1 MDRQQ
6 KSEILQTDL
15 QTKRFGGIELS
26 KPVIL
31 KSNKYGINLILDND
45 MKFEELLTHI
55 IKKFK
60 ESEGFF
66 KNAKMAISFEGRDLT
81 QEEEFRIVEA
91 ITENSSVNIICILDN
106 DQLKEELVRQ
116 KMEHFEEEQ
125 AGKTGEFYKG
135 TLRSGQV
142 LDCESSIVIIGDV
155 NPGAKVISKGNIII
169 LGALKGNA
177 YAGANGNEQSF
188 VAALEM
194 DPVQVKIG
202 DVIGRSADK
211 VVEKKRGRKAFQ
223 SQLNSFDPQ
232 IAIVKDKNIYI
243 EPITKGLLN
252 SI

>member
-1 MDRQQ
+1 MQQ
-6 KSEILQTDL
+6 
-15 QTKRFGGIELS
+15 
-26 KPVIL
+26 PVVL
-31 KSNKYGINLILDND
+31 KSNKYGINLILSD
-45 MKFEELLTHI
+45 KIAFEELLQCI
-55 IKKFK
+55 IDKFK

-66 KNAKMAISFEGRDLT
+66 KNAKMAISFEGRKLT
-81 QEEEFRIVEA
+81 QEEEFEIIEA

-116 KMEHFEEEQ
+116 KVERFEEEQ

-142 LDCESSIVIIGDV
+142 LDCENSVVVIGDV
-155 NPGAKVISKGNIII
+155 NPGAKVISKGNIVI

-177 YAGANGNEQSF
+177 YAGANGNELAF
-188 VAALEM
+188 VAALDM
-194 DPVQVKIG
+194 DPVQIKIG

-211 VVEKKRGRKAFQ
+211 SINDRKKKKQA
-223 SQLNSFDPQ
+223 SPPAEPQ
-232 IAIVKDKNIYI
+232 VAIVKDGNIYI

>member
-1 MDRQQ
+1 MQQ
-6 KSEILQTDL
+6 
-15 QTKRFGGIELS
+15 
-26 KPVIL
+26 PVVL
-31 KSNKYGINLILDND
+31 KSNKYGINLILND
-45 MKFEELLTHI
+45 DMEFEELLQCI
-55 IKKFK
+55 IDKFK

-66 KNAKMAISFEGRDLT
+66 KNAKMAISFEGRKLT
-81 QEEEFRIVEA
+81 QEEEFQIVEA

-116 KMEHFEEEQ
+116 KIEQFEEEQ

-142 LDCESSIVIIGDV
+142 LDCETSVVVIGDV
-155 NPGAKVISKGNIII
+155 NPGAKVISKGNIVI

-177 YAGANGNEQSF
+177 YAGANGNELAF
-188 VAALEM
+188 VAALDM
-194 DPVQVKIG
+194 DPVQIKIG

-211 VVEKKRGRKAFQ
+211 TGNDKKKKKQQTPPAE
-223 SQLNSFDPQ
+223 PQ
-232 IAIVKDKNIYI
+232 VAIVKDGNIYI